1 MAKRNTQRIGNT
13 TDMTSRCCTYSN
25 AKQVIIINYLIFK
38 IIMEKRTE
46 EFVMDGV
53 VVYEAPRA
61 EVVEMEIES
70 AILNHSDDG
79 AA

>member
-1 MAKRNTQRIGNT
+1 
-13 TDMTSRCCTYSN
+13 
-25 AKQVIIINYLIFK
+25 
-38 IIMEKRTE
+38 MEKRTE

-79 AA
+79 DA